1 MLEYEDDDIATL
13 IIHTD
18 RLTTEQFDL
27 ICQFVGEFS
36 ISSDD
41 AIGVIYED
49 IPIVIKGNLF
59 ELSDIAKDC
68 YKTLFKAQMVK
79 NMTVVKREE

>member
-1 MLEYEDDDIATL
+1 MIDDIATL
-13 IIHTD
+13 IIHAD

-27 ICQFVGEFS
+27 ICNFAASFS
-36 ISSDD
+36 ELTYDG
-41 AIGVIYED
+41 IGIIYEQEQ
-49 IPIVIKGNLF
+49 ILIKGNIF

-79 NMTVVKREE
+79 NMTVIKREDD

>member
-27 ICQFVGEFS
+27 ICQFVCKLSELSHDG
-36 ISSDD
+36 
-41 AIGVIYED
+41 IGVIYD
-49 IPIVIKGNLF
+49 NIPIVIKGNLF
-59 ELSDIAKDC
+59 ELNDIAKDC
-68 YKTLFKAQMVK
+68 YKILFKAQMVK
-79 NMTVVKREE
+79 NMTVIRKED